1 MPVPLAAP
9 VIMTVGR
16 AIIAG
21 GARHAAKKYGDDVV
35 KQVQKS
41 DAFKE
46 LKGQI
51 IESRKLSAKKSANNK
66 RFKSKENTVQ
76 DNPLLKKRAE
86 ERVLDLDNPPIEEI
100 PLRFDM
106 YDGGLLSDD
115 NSRYGMLSG
124 GQSKLDMNNSGD
136 LDAQDFEML
145 RDQKSIGGLVT
156 KLFKLAKKKKPK
168 EVKEQDIDDIL
179 NSLSDEQMEKLTP
192 VEIEQLLDMDLAKS
206 GVDNIPAKSTKKDID
221 DILDNLTD
229 KEIEN
234 LTPIEREQ
242 LLDMEIEKYGIK
254 GRKTKTDGGLL
265 SDDRQ
270 AYGVGSLVKKLIKKK
285 PSKQASDIKY
295 AEDEIDGLIDL
306 RRKRKAQ
313 LEDDLKEATQSEK
326 VKLLK
331 DYNDSLKEITQEIN
345 RYNDQLRELGVKPS
359 RKNYEEKI
367 RTSKAD
373 GGMLPDEDM
382 ENNYTRFIMDE
393 ALTED
398 EEDML
403 VSKLEQDEELAM
415 LFDKVID
422 VAQEFAG
429 AGPVEGPGSGVSD
442 SIPARLSDG
451 EFVFTAKAVEEIG
464 ADNLMAMMKDAEAKA
479 DERQPA
485 YGGGTI
491 TTMENNNK
499 GSILDTRKP
508 IEEEQQL
515 NYTNPLEQ
523 PPIYGSGLKR

>member
-9 VIMTVGR
+9 VVMTVGR

-21 GARHAAKKYGDDVV
+21 GARRAAKKYGDDVV

-46 LKGQI
+46 LKGKT
-51 IESRKLSAKKSANNK
+51 IESRKLSAKSSKNNK
-66 RFKSKENTVQ
+66 RFKAQNNQVQENAAKRQ
-76 DNPLLKKRAE
+76 RAE

-106 YDGGLLSDD
+106 NAGGLLSDD
-115 NSRYGMLSG
+115 RATYKDG
-124 GQSKLDMNNSGD
+124 GFPD
-136 LDAQDFEML
+136 LNKDGKTTYADVL
-145 RDQKSIGGLVT
+145 IGRGVRDKKAIGGLVK
-156 KLFKLAKKKKPK
+156 KLFKLAKKKQPK
-168 EVKEQDIDDIL
+168 EVKEQDIDAIL
-179 NSLSDEQMEKLTP
+179 NSLSDEQMEKLSP

-242 LLDMEIEKYGIK
+242 LLDLELDKYGIG
-254 GRKTKTDGGLL
+254 GRKTKKEGG
-265 SDDRQ
+265 SIDDQ
-270 AYGVGSLVKKLIKKK
+270 MMMVMSA
-285 PSKQASDIKY
+285 PM
-295 AEDEIDGLIDL
+295 E
-306 RRKRKAQ
+306 
-313 LEDDLKEATQSEK
+313 SEME
-326 VKLLK
+326 
-331 DYNDSLKEITQEIN
+331 S
-345 RYNDQLRELGVKPS
+345 
-359 RKNYEEKI
+359 
-367 RTSKAD
+367 
-373 GGMLPDEDM
+373 DEDM
-382 ENNYTRFIMDE
+382 EDGYTRFIMEE

-403 VSKLEQDEELAM
+403 MSKLEQDEELAM
-415 LFDKVID
+415 IFDKVID

-464 ADNLMAMMKDAEAKA
+464 EDTLMSMMKDAEAKA
-479 DERQPA
+479 DERQGKA
-485 YGGGTI
+485 IGGVMSQQEAMDENKNVLYGQQPQADI
-491 TTMENNNK
+491 N
-499 GSILDTRKP
+499 
-508 IEEEQQL
+508 EEIQKKML
-515 NYTNPLEQ
+515 GYPV
-523 PPIYGSGLKR
+523 IR